1 MDLSVEGIH
10 SPLGTQ
16 EDPCIHLPPRPL
28 DLELRVSA
36 CPSAGPAQQ
45 LDSKGKW
52 VGFLHLPKSLLCRVS
67 LSSTVA
73 GISTKPSN
81 RIWIIASG
89 GIRGA
94 RSDTNSYRQKRRM
107 QKHKLGLREAGEGAH
122 WGCWQNSATSQQPSL
137 RGGSGGRGTLVQPK
151 QGGHWR
157 SPPVGKVRSL
167 MFRDV
172 Q

>member
-1 MDLSVEGIH
+1 M
-10 SPLGTQ
+10 
-16 EDPCIHLPPRPL
+16 
-28 DLELRVSA
+28 SA

-52 VGFLHLPKSLLCRVS
+52 VGFLHLPKSLLCRAS

-94 RSDTNSYRQKRRM
+94 RSDTNSYRQNAERRNTNWGSGR
-107 QKHKLGLREAGEGAH
+107 LGKAPTGAAGKTRQPGNSLVSEGAVV
-122 WGCWQNSATSQQPSL
+122 
-137 RGGSGGRGTLVQPK
+137 GGGPCQPK

-167 MFRDV
+167 MFREV